1 MWKRRRRYR
10 DKSMKYAPQ
19 PFDNEKQ
26 YYGGFASGRPYIKST
41 WQVDDFMMPYSYKPP
56 KPPTWSPHRKYPNP
70 YKPKPQL
77 KKYDDTAMEP
87 IREPISKPV
96 PRDNLVPPLV
106 LYEPAYERHLA
117 AFNKSARL
125 TNKYSK
131 MLDDKRYSKK
141 MHNALYK
148 ALEREHNRREVIVAA
163 PPLPKRKQ
171 LPPLEGRTIE
181 EAYAPIED
189 KEHARLITYRD
200 GDTMTVA
207 QAIED
212 ERRENAQPRQITWI
226 DDDPNEIVEAR
237 TVEHQNYRRNR
248 GNNLLNQRRQE
259 NYDQRQIEERRQ
271 QHTLAIADDVEADK
285 KYVFNNRV
293 EEHQFYKN
301 AMRDAILTSNRVI
314 GIGEDTDG
322 IRRSAVQLRKE
333 GQLPIPKHTAQYLDK
348 VYSQRRPIDD
358 SRTITGTMAIEAPS
372 SSKPMIVIRDGDVAD
387 SSKSIQNPKYIE
399 D

>member
-10 DKSMKYAPQ
+10 DRSMRYATQ

-26 YYGGFASGRPYIKST
+26 YYSGFASGRPYIKST
-41 WQVDDFMMPYSYKPP
+41 WQIDDFMMPYSYKPP

-70 YKPKPQL
+70 YKPKSQL
-77 KKYDDTAMEP
+77 KKYDDTVPEL
-87 IREPISKPV
+87 IREPVSKPI

-189 KEHARLITYRD
+189 KEHARLITYRE

-212 ERRENAQPRQITWI
+212 ERRENAQPRQVTWVN
-226 DDDPNEIVEAR
+226 DDPNDIKESRIIERQNNRETAR
-237 TVEHQNYRRNR
+237 YNRLMNRRDQQMQEQQVA
-248 GNNLLNQRRQE
+248 LRQE
-259 NYDQRQIEERRQ
+259 RRVLAKAEAARNDQLHSFNSHRNTIEDMRGARRYNIG
-271 QHTLAIADDVEADK
+271 AAK
-285 KYVFNNRV
+285 R
-293 EEHQFYKN
+293 
-301 AMRDAILTSNRVI
+301 ILTGVEDQTGKRFSAADIRDRGVPLSDNDIRFIDSVMAQQR
-314 GIGEDTDG
+314 GIDESHMING
-322 IRRSAVQLRKE
+322 
-333 GQLPIPKHTAQYLDK
+333 P
-348 VYSQRRPIDD
+348 
-358 SRTITGTMAIEAPS
+358 MAIEAPPPS
-372 SSKPMIVIRDGDVAD
+372 QAVVVIHDGDIAD
-387 SSKSIQNPKYIE
+387 SSKSNPQIE
-399 D
+399 YVD

>member
-10 DKSMKYAPQ
+10 DRSMKYATQ

-41 WQVDDFMMPYSYKPP
+41 WQIDDFMMPYSYKPP

-77 KKYDDTAMEP
+77 KKHDDTVMEP
-87 IREPISKPV
+87 IKEPVSKPV
-96 PRDNLVPPLV
+96 PRDNLVPPLI
-106 LYEPAYERHLA
+106 LYEPAYERHLV

-141 MHNALYK
+141 TYNALYK
-148 ALEREHNRREVIVAA
+148 ALEREHNRREQIVAA

-171 LPPLEGRTIE
+171 LPPLEGRTVE

-189 KEHARLITYRD
+189 KEHARLITYRE

-212 ERRENAQPRQITWI
+212 ERRENAQPRQVTWI
-226 DDDPNEIVEAR
+226 DDDPNDIKESRI
-237 TVEHQNYRRNR
+237 VEHQNYRNTNRENRLNDRRNQQYQEQQVA
-248 GNNLLNQRRQE
+248 LRQE
-259 NYDQRQIEERRQ
+259 RRVLAKAEAARNDQLHSFNSHRSTIEDMRGARRYNIGA
-271 QHTLAIADDVEADK
+271 TK
-285 KYVFNNRV
+285 R
-293 EEHQFYKN
+293 
-301 AMRDAILTSNRVI
+301 ILTGV
-314 GIGEDTDG
+314 EDQTGKRFSAADLRDRG
-322 IRRSAVQLRKE
+322 VPLSDNDIRFIDSVM
-333 GQLPIPKHTAQYLDK
+333 AQ
-348 VYSQRRPIDD
+348 QRGVDESHMINGP
-358 SRTITGTMAIEAPS
+358 MAIEAPPPS
-372 SSKPMIVIRDGDVAD
+372 QAVVVIHDGDVAD
-387 SSKSIQNPKYIE
+387 SSKSNPQIEYI

>member
-10 DKSMKYAPQ
+10 DRSMKYSPQ

-41 WQVDDFMMPYSYKPP
+41 WQIDDFMMPYSYKPP

-77 KKYDDTAMEP
+77 KKYDDTVMEP
-87 IREPISKPV
+87 VKESVSKPV
-96 PRDNLVPPLV
+96 PRDNLVPPLI

-141 MHNALYK
+141 TYNALYK
-148 ALEREHNRREVIVAA
+148 ALEREHNRREQIVAA

-171 LPPLEGRTIE
+171 LPPLQGRTVE

-189 KEHARLITYRD
+189 KEHARLITYRE

-212 ERRENAQPRQITWI
+212 ERRENAQPRQVTWI
-226 DDDPNEIVEAR
+226 DDDPNDIKESRI
-237 TVEHQNYRRNR
+237 VEHQNYRNTNRENRLNDRRNQQYQEQQVA
-248 GNNLLNQRRQE
+248 LRQE
-259 NYDQRQIEERRQ
+259 RRVLAKAEAARNDQLHSFNSHRSTIEDMRGARRYNIGA
-271 QHTLAIADDVEADK
+271 TK
-285 KYVFNNRV
+285 R
-293 EEHQFYKN
+293 
-301 AMRDAILTSNRVI
+301 ILTGV
-314 GIGEDTDG
+314 EDQTGKRFSAADLRDRG
-322 IRRSAVQLRKE
+322 VPLSDNDIRFIDSVM
-333 GQLPIPKHTAQYLDK
+333 AQ
-348 VYSQRRPIDD
+348 QRGVDESHMINGP
-358 SRTITGTMAIEAPS
+358 MAIEAPPPS
-372 SSKPMIVIRDGDVAD
+372 QAVVVIHDGDVAD
-387 SSKSIQNPKYIE
+387 SSKSNPQIEYI

>member
-10 DKSMKYAPQ
+10 DRSMKYAPQ

-41 WQVDDFMMPYSYKPP
+41 WQIDDFMMPYSYKPP
-56 KPPTWSPHRKYPNP
+56 KPPTWSPYRKYPNP

-77 KKYDDTAMEP
+77 KKYDDTVMEP
-87 IREPISKPV
+87 VKESVSKPV
-96 PRDNLVPPLV
+96 LRDNLVPPLI

-141 MHNALYK
+141 TYNALYM
-148 ALEREHNRREVIVAA
+148 ALEREHNRREQIVAA

-171 LPPLEGRTIE
+171 LPPLQGRTVE

-189 KEHARLITYRD
+189 KEHARLITYRE

-212 ERRENAQPRQITWI
+212 ERRENAQPRQVTWI
-226 DDDPNEIVEAR
+226 DDDPNDIKESRI
-237 TVEHQNYRRNR
+237 VEHQNYRNTNRENRLNDRRNQQYQEQQVA
-248 GNNLLNQRRQE
+248 LRQE
-259 NYDQRQIEERRQ
+259 RRVLAKAEAARNDQLHSFNSHRSTIEDMRGARRYNIGA
-271 QHTLAIADDVEADK
+271 TK
-285 KYVFNNRV
+285 R
-293 EEHQFYKN
+293 
-301 AMRDAILTSNRVI
+301 ILTGV
-314 GIGEDTDG
+314 EDQTGKRFSAADLRDRG
-322 IRRSAVQLRKE
+322 VPLSDNDIRFIDSVM
-333 GQLPIPKHTAQYLDK
+333 AQ
-348 VYSQRRPIDD
+348 QRGVDESHMINGP
-358 SRTITGTMAIEAPS
+358 MAIEAPPPS
-372 SSKPMIVIRDGDVAD
+372 QAVVVIHDGDVAD
-387 SSKSIQNPKYIE
+387 SSKSNPQIEYI

>member
-10 DKSMKYAPQ
+10 DRSMKYAPQ

-41 WQVDDFMMPYSYKPP
+41 WQIDDFMMPYSYKPP

-77 KKYDDTAMEP
+77 KKYDDTVMES
-87 IREPISKPV
+87 IKEPVSKPV
-96 PRDNLVPPLV
+96 PRDNLVPPLI

-181 EAYAPIED
+181 EVYAPIED

-212 ERRENAQPRQITWI
+212 ERRDNTQPRQIQWI
-226 DDDPNEIVEAR
+226 DDDPNEIVENR
-237 TVEHQNYRRNR
+237 IVEHQSRRDVDRVNRLNDRRNQQYR
-248 GNNLLNQRRQE
+248 EQQLVNYQEQRA
-259 NYDQRQIEERRQ
+259 
-271 QHTLAIADDVEADK
+271 LAKSE
-285 KYVFNNRV
+285 
-293 EEHQFYKN
+293 
-301 AMRDAILTSNRVI
+301 DAKDN
-314 GIGEDTDG
+314 
-322 IRRSAVQLRKE
+322 QLRTFKA
-333 GQLPIPKHTAQYLDK
+333 HTNTINNARG
-348 VYSQRRPIDD
+348 VRRDTFLRVKRNINGVEDL
-358 SRTITGTMAIEAPS
+358 TGTRFSAADARNLGVPLSDNDIRYIDTVQAQQRGIDESRLINGTLAIEAPPP
-372 SSKPMIVIRDGDVAD
+372 SKAVVVIHDGDVAD
-387 SSKSIQNPKYIE
+387 SSKSIKNPKYIE

>member
-10 DKSMKYAPQ
+10 DRSMKYAPQ

-41 WQVDDFMMPYSYKPP
+41 WQIDDFMMPYSYKPP
-56 KPPTWSPHRKYPNP
+56 KPPTWSPYRKYPNP

-77 KKYDDTAMEP
+77 KKYDDTVMEP
-87 IREPISKPV
+87 VKESVSKPV
-96 PRDNLVPPLV
+96 LRDNLVPPLI

-141 MHNALYK
+141 TYNALYK
-148 ALEREHNRREVIVAA
+148 ALEREHNRREQIVAA

-171 LPPLEGRTIE
+171 LPPLQGRTVE

-189 KEHARLITYRD
+189 KEHARLITYRE

-212 ERRENAQPRQITWI
+212 ERRENAQPRQVTWI
-226 DDDPNEIVEAR
+226 DDDPNDIKESRI
-237 TVEHQNYRRNR
+237 VEHQNYRNTNRENRLNDRRNQQYQEQQVA
-248 GNNLLNQRRQE
+248 LRQE
-259 NYDQRQIEERRQ
+259 RRVLAKAEAARNDQLHSFNSHRSTIEDMRGARRYNIGA
-271 QHTLAIADDVEADK
+271 TK
-285 KYVFNNRV
+285 R
-293 EEHQFYKN
+293 
-301 AMRDAILTSNRVI
+301 ILTGV
-314 GIGEDTDG
+314 EDQTGKRFSAADLRDRG
-322 IRRSAVQLRKE
+322 VPLSDNDIRFIDSVM
-333 GQLPIPKHTAQYLDK
+333 AQ
-348 VYSQRRPIDD
+348 QRGVDESHMINGP
-358 SRTITGTMAIEAPS
+358 MAIEAPPPS
-372 SSKPMIVIRDGDVAD
+372 QAVVVIHDGDVAD
-387 SSKSIQNPKYIE
+387 SSKSNPQIEYI